1 MAEVI
6 FNHNGIETII
16 QCNEN
21 DKMKDIINKFIIKT
35 ENDKSKIYFLYNGN
49 KINEKLSFQEQANEI
64 DNQRKKMNIIMFD
77 NVDNNNNVKKVIK
90 SKDNICPICKENILL
105 NIND

>member
-1 MAEVI
+1 
-6 FNHNGIETII
+6 
-16 QCNEN
+16 
-21 DKMKDIINKFIIKT
+21 MKDIINKFIIKT
-35 ENDKSKIYFLYNGN
+35 ENDKSTIYFLYNGN

-90 SKDNICPICKENILL
+90 SKDNICPICKENIFPYYLKQKRKDNEKYIFNKKNL
-105 NIND
+105 FSFQK